1 MQCDE
6 QHDAGSGL
14 ATPCPLRC
22 LPPWLIIVSS
32 PPSRAP
38 AGSRGGAE
46 AAGERT
52 SAHMACPG
60 EHYGS
65 RRRSLPS
72 LGIYYVL
79 RATSPQALGSTD
91 TEAGRRR
98 YPSIRR
104 RVASCGGR
112 GLGRSS
118 TIWSPPSPRAM
129 IHAALPMDDG
139 TGRHH

>member
-91 TEAGRRR
+91 TEAGRQAALSI
-98 YPSIRR
+98 YPSPSSVMWRQGAR
-104 RVASCGGR
+104 SVQYNLEPPLASRHDPRCVA
-112 GLGRSS
+112 
-118 TIWSPPSPRAM
+118 
-129 IHAALPMDDG
+129 DG
-139 TGRHH
+139 